1 MSKDYTA
8 LASAILTNIGGAEN
22 ISSVTHCMTRLR
34 FNLKDMSKLKDN
46 EIKKISG
53 VIGAVQSG
61 GQYQIIIGQTVGEV
75 YQSLVKTA
83 DLKHL
88 MSEETVPAVKEKES
102 FSLKSLGNKIL
113 NNLAGSLTPL
123 IPILIVASMF
133 KMVMSVFGPSML
145 NWIHEGTSLATLM
158 TFAGDAGFYFFPVFL
173 GYTASKKFGVT
184 PVLGMFLGGI
194 MIHPT
199 FVQMAAEGTSFDV
212 FGLPASPQNYAS
224 TVIPMILSVWVMSY
238 IEPFFKKIV
247 PATLSTILV
256 PTFTIVVMLPI
267 SLVVL
272 GPVGFVAG
280 EYIGSFLL
288 SLDSIGGFLAVALI
302 AASWQFLVMTG
313 MHLIMITTMI
323 TVMAQNGQEAL
334 VNPAA
339 IISSMCVAG
348 MCFGAFLRIRDKDQK
363 ALAFSYLAAS
373 FIGGV
378 TEPGVYGLGVRYRKP
393 FIGLMAGGIA
403 GGVYAGLTGVTTYAM
418 IPIANFAALAAFF
431 GGSNANTIN
440 AFVSCGIG
448 FVVTAAVTYILGV
461 KEGEVEDE
469 TVLEES
475 PA

>member
-8 LASAILTNIGGAEN
+8 LACAILTNIGGAEN

-102 FSLKSLGNKIL
+102 FSLKSLCNKIL

-199 FVQMAAEGTSFDV
+199 FVQMAAEGTRFDV
-212 FGLPASPQNYAS
+212 FGLPATPQNYAS

-238 IEPFFKKIV
+238 IEPFFKKII
-247 PATLSTILV
+247 PSTLSTILV
-256 PTFTIVVMLPI
+256 PTFTIIVMLPI

-339 IISSMCVAG
+339 IISSICVAG

-363 ALAFSYLAAS
+363 ALAFSYLAACLV
-373 FIGGV
+373 GGV

-403 GGVYAGLTGVTTYAM
+403 GGIYAGLTGVTTYAM
-418 IPIANFAALAAFF
+418 IPIANFAMLAAFF

-448 FVVTAAVTYILGV
+448 FVVTAATTYILGV
-461 KEGEVEDE
+461 KEVEVEDE
-469 TVLEES
+469 TALEES